1 MKFPDWTDAD
11 SHQASQIWMEYQ
23 QHHDLSDRI
32 GQTVGIDPTSKS
44 IWFGD
49 SIQDIVMQRDREGLN
64 SPLFFERI
72 GSGAYFRKGRRLC
85 QVEQFQLTEYRQSPC
100 LSQSSI

>member
-1 MKFPDWTDAD
+1 MKCPDWTDAD

-85 QVEQFQLTEYRQSPC
+85 
-100 LSQSSI
+100 